1 MLYNLIILN
10 MSLKVMLAHNY
21 TDQDITNWWMS
32 EKLDGIRAYWTGEK
46 FLTRTGKAITPPQFF
61 IDEMPKDIIL
71 DGELCAGRNKFN
83 LTSSIVRKTKNV
95 ENYVDDWANN
105 ITYNIFDTVCD
116 YPFERRIGIL
126 YDQITNYKFVKI
138 VKQTKVNNKN
148 HLDKELERII
158 DLDGEGL
165 MLREPE
171 SMYERKRSKSLLKVK
186 KFHDMEVKIIGYR
199 EGTGKYKG
207 MLGSY
212 ECETL
217 LGSKFNCGSGLNDN
231 NRLDRLDIG
240 TFITVKYFDLSVEGV
255 PRFPIYMRVAERQQ
269 F

>member
-1 MLYNLIILN
+1 

-21 TDQDITNWWMS
+21 TNQNITNWWMS

-46 FLTRTGKAITPPQFF
+46 FLTRTGKEIIPPQSF
-61 IDEMPKDIIL
+61 IQEMPKGIVL

-95 ENYVDDWANN
+95 ENYVDDWIDN
-105 ITYNIFDTVCD
+105 ITYNVFDTVCD
-116 YPFERRIGIL
+116 HPFERRMGIL
-126 YDQITNYKFVKI
+126 HDKIINYKYIKI
-138 VKQTKVNNKN
+138 VEQTKVKNIN
-148 HLDKELERII
+148 HLNTELQKII
-158 DLDGEGL
+158 NIDGEGL
-165 MLREPE
+165 MLREPK

-186 KFHDMEVKIIGYR
+186 KFHDMEVKIVGYK

-212 ECETL
+212 ECETKE
-217 LGSKFNCGSGLNDN
+217 GSRFNCGSGLNDN
-231 NRLDRLDIG
+231 DRINRLDIG
-240 TFITVKYFDLSVEGV
+240 VFITVKYFELSKDGV
-255 PRFPIYMRVAERQQ
+255 PRFPIYLRVAERQN